1 MALDNTSETVD
12 ANVAAGTAATTTIG
26 DAAAL
31 GSTQSGEVSYISG
44 VTSTGTVAATS
55 YQTWSG
61 SGTTYSSVSN
71 VSKWGA
77 SQTPGTA
84 GGTVDYDFSPASNW
98 TATEQAVFESSLA
111 LWSAEVNISF
121 VLVTN
126 SAQAQLTITRGTDGQ
141 AYESG
146 TTTGAVAVGSTRV
159 GKTTGSTISID
170 TSVSG
175 FGPIASVDGSGAYP
189 AGTVVHEIGHVL
201 GLGHDGPY
209 NGNVVSSTD
218 QFSAY
223 DTTQWSVMSYISPTD
238 GSAKYYSSYTVTGTN
253 WGSIQIPETPM
264 MDDILAAQ
272 ELYGAPS
279 STPLSG
285 GQVFGFNSNITG
297 ALANYFNFTDNA
309 QPVLTLYDQGTG
321 NTLDLSGYSTGS
333 TVNLNAGTFSSA
345 DGMTNNI
352 GIAYNT
358 LIDTAVGGSGND
370 SFTLNGDAD
379 TINGGGGTN
388 TAVFSG
394 NRASYGLSKSG
405 SNILVTNTATSITD
419 TLTNI
424 QTLQFADMSVAAS
437 SIACYAAGTLVATPG
452 GEVAVEALRIG
463 DLLVT
468 AAGPARPIRW
478 IGRRSY
484 SGRFVARNQGV
495 LPIRIRAGALDEGVP
510 RRDLF
515 VSPEHAMFV
524 DEVLVPARLLVN
536 GSSISQ
542 VGAAERV
549 TYFHLEMESH
559 DVILAEGAPS
569 ETFVDDG
576 SRGGFHNA
584 GEFRALYPDAVH
596 GPARYCA
603 PRAEEGAVL
612 EAIRARINA
621 RAAPGGAVL
630 DGHVDVVSRGW
641 VKGWARDLAAPGRR
655 VAVQVWDNGVVIG
668 MVRADRLRPDLVQA
682 GIGDGCHAFAFEFPG
697 GLVPGGRH
705 VIEVRDAAGLRVLGA
720 PWVFDAAA

>member
-1 MALDNTSETVD
+1 
-12 ANVAAGTAATTTIG
+12 
-26 DAAAL
+26 
-31 GSTQSGEVSYISG
+31 
-44 VTSTGTVAATS
+44 
-55 YQTWSG
+55 
-61 SGTTYSSVSN
+61 
-71 VSKWGA
+71 
-77 SQTPGTA
+77 
-84 GGTVDYDFSPASNW
+84 
-98 TATEQAVFESSLA
+98 
-111 LWSAEVNISF
+111 
-121 VLVTN
+121 
-126 SAQAQLTITRGTDGQ
+126 
-141 AYESG
+141 
-146 TTTGAVAVGSTRV
+146 
-159 GKTTGSTISID
+159 
-170 TSVSG
+170 
-175 FGPIASVDGSGAYP
+175 
-189 AGTVVHEIGHVL
+189 
-201 GLGHDGPY
+201 
-209 NGNVVSSTD
+209 
-218 QFSAY
+218 
-223 DTTQWSVMSYISPTD
+223 
-238 GSAKYYSSYTVTGTN
+238 
-253 WGSIQIPETPM
+253 
-264 MDDILAAQ
+264 
-272 ELYGAPS
+272 
-279 STPLSG
+279 
-285 GQVFGFNSNITG
+285 
-297 ALANYFNFTDNA
+297 
-309 QPVLTLYDQGTG
+309 
-321 NTLDLSGYSTGS
+321 
-333 TVNLNAGTFSSA
+333 
-345 DGMTNNI
+345 MTNNI

-358 LIDTAVGGSGND
+358 LIDAAVGGSGND
-370 SFTLNGDAD
+370 SFTVNGDAD

-405 SNILVTNTATSITD
+405 SSILVTNTATSVTD

-468 AAGPARPIRW
+468 AAGPARPVRW

-484 SGRFVARNQGV
+484 SGQFVARNPGV
-495 LPIRIRAGALDEGVP
+495 LPIRIGAGALNEGLP

-542 VGAAERV
+542 SGATESV

-621 RAAPGGAVL
+621 RAATAAAVLL
-630 DGHVDVVSRGW
+630 DGHVDVVSRCW
-641 VKGWARDLAAPGRR
+641 VQGWARDLAAPGRR
-655 VAVQVWDNGVVIG
+655 VALQVWDNDVVIG
-668 MVRADRLRPDLVQA
+668 AVRADRLRPDLVQA

-697 GLVPGGRH
+697 GLLPGVRH
-705 VIEVRDAAGLRVLGA
+705 VIEVRDAAGLRLGRA